1 MRAVRQRF
9 SHLIGASPGIII
21 PALFENHIPPA
32 VEDDQA
38 VVGNHFGWAV
48 RDDVKNESVI
58 EPVAVL
64 VLCCSTYL
72 EIRLRGSFLRAPK
85 PGEHFGFS

>member
-1 MRAVRQRF
+1 
-9 SHLIGASPGIII
+9 
-21 PALFENHIPPA
+21 LFENHIPPA

-58 EPVAVL
+58 EPVAIGSNAVWDVYSYPLATQISPEFVL
-64 VLCCSTYL
+64 DNAV
-72 EIRLRGSFLRAPK
+72 
-85 PGEHFGFS
+85 